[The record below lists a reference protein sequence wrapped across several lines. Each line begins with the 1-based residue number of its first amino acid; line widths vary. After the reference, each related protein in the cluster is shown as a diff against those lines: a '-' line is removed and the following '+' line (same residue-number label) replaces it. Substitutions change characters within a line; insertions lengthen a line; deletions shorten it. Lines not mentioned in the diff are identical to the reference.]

1 MNLEYILNNLI
12 TSGIALTDPD
22 EVRKF
27 QVLNIFQLVFIA
39 LSALIALFFRFYIGP
54 SILFYS
60 SVIAGLLMVA
70 GIILLRKTKNIALV
84 GNYAIFVLWAV
95 VSIIAWNTGAISFE
109 GMINSLW
116 LFNAGLILL
125 AIFLNGYKSGTIWA
139 CIIFIQIGVIIYL
152 FRTGYIF
159 PNLIPSEMMATYSMD
174 IYMICLLTILLF
186 AFLFEK
192 EKISALAREQEKS
205 LTIRESKRY
214 MDEIFDRYPL
224 PTFVLDKNHRV
235 IQWNKSCEELSGIPA
250 DEILGKKV
258 WDGFHV
264 SDKGSLGD
272 ILIDDMNSI
281 TRDYG
286 DSIINQTDSNSFEIN
301 TFLPKLKG
309 GQRVIVTVAPI
320 TGNDKIVKGAIQTI
334 QEIKKLASG
343 GIIKDVLD
351 ETFPHP
357 VFKMDS
363 KGKISFWNKA
373 CEEALGHTASQ
384 MIGNSPL
391 FIIGKN
397 YRQAFKDTFV
407 RALKGESFLNQEW
420 RYITS
425 KGDPLYVLA
434 RVFPVPSDD
443 EESMDC
449 VVVNTNIT
457 ELRMKIKKLSRYV
470 TESQDKFKTLSEE
483 YDLLKKNIAA
493 FIRKKDNKEAS

>member
-39 LSALIALFFRFYIGP
+39 LSALIALFFRFYIGAT
-54 SILFYS
+54 ILFYS

-70 GIILLRKTKNIALV
+70 GVILLRKTKNIALV
-84 GNYAIFVLWAV
+84 GNYAIFVIWAAV
-95 VSIIAWNTGAISFE
+95 TIIAWNTGAISFE
-109 GMINSLW
+109 GIINPSW

-139 CIIFIQIGVIIYL
+139 SIIFIQTGVIIYL
-152 FRTGYIF
+152 FRTGYTF
-159 PNLIPSEMMATYSMD
+159 PNLIPAEMMATYSMGV
-174 IYMICLLTILLF
+174 YMICLLTILLF
-186 AFLFEK
+186 AFLFER
-192 EKISALAREQEKS
+192 EKIGALAREQEKS

-214 MDEIFDRYPL
+214 MDEIFDRYPM

-235 IQWNKSCEELSGIPA
+235 IQWNKACEELSEIPA

-258 WDGFHV
+258 WDGFHI

-272 ILIDDMNSI
+272 MLIDDMNSI

-286 DSIINQTDSNSFEIN
+286 ESIIDQTDSDSFEID

-309 GQRVIVTVAPI
+309 GQRVIITVSPI
-320 TGNDKIVKGAIQTI
+320 MGSDKIVKGAIQTT
-334 QEIKKLASG
+334 QEVKKLASG
-343 GIIKDVLD
+343 GKDVLD
-351 ETFPHP
+351 EIFPHP

-363 KGKISFWNKA
+363 KGKINFWNNA
-373 CEEALGHTASQ
+373 CEEALGYTASQ
-384 MIGNSPL
+384 MVGNSPL
-391 FIIGKN
+391 SIIGKK
-397 YRQAFKDTFV
+397 YRQTFKDTYV
-407 RALKGESFLNQEW
+407 RALKGESFMYKEW
-420 RYITS
+420 RYTTS
-425 KGDPLYVLA
+425 KGTPMYVFA
-434 RVFPVPSDD
+434 RIFPIPSNNQDA
-443 EESMDC
+443 MDC
-449 VVVNTNIT
+449 VVVNTDIT
-457 ELRMKIKKLSRYV
+457 ELRLKIKKLSRYV

-483 YDLLKKNIAA
+483 YDLLKKNVAT

>member
-27 QVLNIFQLVFIA
+27 QVLNIFQLVLIA
-39 LSALIALFFRFYIGP
+39 LTPLIGLFFRFYIGAT
-54 SILFYS
+54 ILFYS
-60 SVIAGLLMVA
+60 SIIAGLLMIA

-84 GNYAIFVLWAV
+84 GNYAVFVLWAV

-109 GMINSLW
+109 GVINPLW

-139 CIIFIQIGVIIYL
+139 SIIFIQTGFIIYF

-159 PNLIPSEMMATYSMD
+159 PNLIPAEMMATYSLGS
-174 IYMICLLTILLF
+174 YMVCLLTILLF

-192 EKISALAREQEKS
+192 EKIGALAREQEKS
-205 LTIRESKRY
+205 LTIREAKRY

-281 TRDYG
+281 MRDYG
-286 DSIINQTDSNSFEIN
+286 DFIINQTDSNSFEID

-320 TGNDKIVKGAIQTI
+320 TGSDKIVKGAIQTT

-343 GIIKDVLD
+343 SKDVLD
-351 ETFPHP
+351 EIFPHP

-363 KGKISFWNKA
+363 KGKINFWNKA
-373 CEEALGHTASQ
+373 CEEALGYTASQ

-391 FIIGKN
+391 SILGKN
-397 YRQAFKDTFV
+397 YRQTFKDTFV
-407 RALKGESFLNQEW
+407 RALKGESFMNQEW
-420 RYITS
+420 RYSTS
-425 KGDPLYVLA
+425 KGDPMYVFA
-434 RVFPVPSDD
+434 RVFPVPRDN
-443 EESMDC
+443 EEAMDC
-449 VVVNTNIT
+449 VVVNTDIT

-483 YDLLKKNIAA
+483 YDLLKKNVAT

>member
-22 EVRKF
+22 EIRKF
-27 QVLNIFQLVFIA
+27 QVLNIFQLV
-39 LSALIALFFRFYIGP
+39 LIMFTPLIGLFYFYIGAT
-54 SILFYS
+54 ILFYS
-60 SVIAGLLMVA
+60 SSIAGLLMIV
-70 GIILLRKTKNIALV
+70 GVILLRKTKNIALV
-84 GNYAIFVLWAV
+84 GNYAVFVLWAAI
-95 VSIIAWNTGAISFE
+95 SIIAWNTGAISFE
-109 GMINSLW
+109 GIINPSW

-139 CIIFIQIGVIIYL
+139 SIIFIETGVIIYM
-152 FRTGYIF
+152 FRTGYMF
-159 PNLIPSEMMATYSMD
+159 PNLIPPEMMATYSMGV
-174 IYMICLLTILLF
+174 YMICLLTILLF

-192 EKISALAREQEKS
+192 EKIGALAREQEKS

-250 DEILGKKV
+250 DVILGKKV

-286 DSIINQTDSNSFEIN
+286 ESIINQTDSDSFEID
-301 TFLPKLKG
+301 TFLPKFKG

-320 TGNDKIVKGAIQTI
+320 IGSDKIVKGAIQTT

-343 GIIKDVLD
+343 GIIKDILD

-363 KGKISFWNKA
+363 KGKINFWNKA
-373 CEEALGHTASQ
+373 CEEALGYTASQ

-391 FIIGKN
+391 SIIGKN
-397 YRQAFKDTFV
+397 YRQTFKDTFV
-407 RALKGESFLNQEW
+407 RALKGESFMNQEW
-420 RYITS
+420 RYNTS
-425 KGDPLYVLA
+425 KGDPMYIFA
-434 RVFPVPSDD
+434 RVFPIPSDD
-443 EESMDC
+443 EEAMDC
-449 VVVNTNIT
+449 VIVNTDIT
-457 ELRMKIKKLSRYV
+457 ALKLKIKKLSRYV
-470 TESQDKFKTLSEE
+470 TENQDKFKTLSEE
-483 YDLLKKNIAA
+483 YDLLKKNVAT

>member
-27 QVLNIFQLVFIA
+27 QVLNIIQL
-39 LSALIALFFRFYIGP
+39 ALFMLIPMVGLFYFYIGAA
-54 SILFYS
+54 ILFYS
-60 SVIAGLLMVA
+60 SIIAGLLMIV
-70 GIILLRKTKNIALV
+70 GVILLRMTKNIALV
-84 GNYAIFVLWAV
+84 GNYAVFVLWAA

-109 GMINSLW
+109 GIINPSW

-139 CIIFIQIGVIIYL
+139 SIIFIQTGVLIYM
-152 FRTGYIF
+152 FRTGYVF
-159 PNLIPSEMMATYSMD
+159 SNLIPVEITATY
-174 IYMICLLTILLF
+174 YMGMYMVCLLTILLF

-192 EKISALAREQEKS
+192 EKIGALAREQEKS

-235 IQWNKSCEELSGIPA
+235 IQWNKACEELSGILA
-250 DEILGKKV
+250 EEILGKKV

-286 DSIINQTDSNSFEIN
+286 ESIINQLDPDSFEID
-301 TFLPKLKG
+301 TFLPNLKG

-320 TGNDKIVKGAIQTI
+320 MGNNKIVKGAIQTT
-334 QEIKKLASG
+334 QEINKLPSEG
-343 GIIKDVLD
+343 MIKDVLD
-351 ETFPHP
+351 ETFPYP

-363 KGKISFWNKA
+363 KGKINFWNKA
-373 CEEALGHTASQ
+373 CEEALGYTASQ
-384 MIGNSPL
+384 MIGNNPL
-391 FIIGKN
+391 SIIGKN
-397 YRQAFKDTFV
+397 YRQRFKDTFV
-407 RALKGESFLNQEW
+407 RVLKGETFMNQEW
-420 RYITS
+420 KYSTS
-425 KGDPLYVLA
+425 KGDPMYVFA
-434 RVFPVPSDD
+434 RIFPTLSDD
-443 EESMDC
+443 GDTMDC
-449 VVVNTNIT
+449 VVVNTDIT
-457 ELRMKIKKLSRYV
+457 DLKLKIKKLSHYV
-470 TESQDKFKTLSEE
+470 MESQDKFKNLSEE
-483 YDLLKKNIAA
+483 YDLLKKNVAT